1 MVIQIRESIPI
12 IIDVESLKLNPSES
26 VLLIAE
32 TENIIM
38 NDTEQIS
45 LEANN
50 GQNYSL

>member
-1 MVIQIRESIPI
+1 MIIQTGESIPI
-12 IIDVESLKLNPSES
+12 IIDVESLKLNPSEL